1 MPDKKEIERRKQI
14 ARELKL
20 KARQEFE
27 KSLPMSHENFKNLFD
42 YLDEQLTNNTCDDT
56 LKLSVTFLQSLKLDN
71 IDEITEWLGENG
83 GYCDCEVLAN
93 VEERLDDNAI
103 L

>member
-1 MPDKKEIERRKQI
+1 MPDKTEKERRKQI
-14 ARELKL
+14 AKELKL

-27 KSLPMSHENFKNLFD
+27 KSLPMAHENFKGLFG
-42 YLDEQLTNNTCDDT
+42 YLDEQLSDNACDHS
-56 LKLSVTFLQSLKLDN
+56 LKLSIGFLQSLKLNN

-93 VEERLDDNAI
+93 VEEKFDNNAI

>member
-1 MPDKKEIERRKQI
+1 MPDKNEIERRKQI

-27 KSLPMSHENFKNLFD
+27 SNLPTSQINFKALFD
-42 YLDEQLTNNTCDDT
+42 HLDEQLSESDCDHSH
-56 LKLSVTFLQSLKLDN
+56 KLTKDFLQSLKVDN
-71 IDEITEWLGENG
+71 IEQIIEWLKENG

-93 VEERLDDNAI
+93 IEEKFDNNAI